1 MRLLN
6 SYLRSNKDL
15 KERSHITEF
24 DKEYDFSLN
33 GVKTKFE
40 ENADCTPI
48 FIAIVGSTSY
58 GMDLEKSDLIH
69 KRFFQF

>member
-1 MRLLN
+1 MFD
-6 SYLRSNKDL
+6 SKYLKSELPL
-15 KERSHITEF
+15 KERSHITDF
-24 DKEYDFSLN
+24 DNEYDFSLN
-33 GVKTKFE
+33 GVKTKFN
-40 ENADCTPI
+40 ENTDCTPI